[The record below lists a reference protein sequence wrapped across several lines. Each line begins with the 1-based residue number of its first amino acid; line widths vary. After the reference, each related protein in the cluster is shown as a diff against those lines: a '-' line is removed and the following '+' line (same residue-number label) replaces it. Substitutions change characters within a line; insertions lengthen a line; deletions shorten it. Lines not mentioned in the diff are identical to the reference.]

1 MLIYANEFCATCNEE
16 VCVFSQFEA
25 DVNWLVGWHQRAAA
39 LETNR
44 ERRKMAFRT
53 FFRWRNWGG
62 GGREK
67 FPKCVEV
74 GIHCWFPSTFY
85 MGYHED
91 DYRCVRRQAVDML
104 GKYVDAWWVWRDS
117 NWELEEIK

>member
-1 MLIYANEFCATCNEE
+1 MLIYDDEMCRTCDEK

-25 DVNWLVGWHQRAAA
+25 DVHCLGGWHQRAAA

-62 GGREK
+62 GGRET
-67 FPKCVEV
+67 FPQCVEV
-74 GIHCWFPSTFY
+74 GIRCWFPSPCY
-85 MGYHED
+85 MGFHED
-91 DYRCVRRQAVDML
+91 DDLCARRQAVDMF
-104 GKYVDAWWVWRDS
+104 GDFVDAWWVWRDGT
-117 NWELEEIK
+117 WKLDVIK